1 MLSKVSRKEQG
12 RIRTML
18 ANLGLNETLLNK
30 PLKCLSA
37 GERTKL
43 KLADLLIREYE
54 LLILDEPTNH
64 LDLYTMEQLEE
75 ALEQYEGTILL
86 ITHDRYMLEKICNKL
101 LVFENNQVYRFES
114 GLADYLKKESI
125 KDNAETRDNG
135 LTREEARMIIENR
148 ITEVLGRLSE
158 LEPDTPEYQELD
170 AEFKELIEE
179 RNNYRD

>member
-1 MLSKVSRKEQG
+1 
-12 RIRTML
+12 
-18 ANLGLNETLLNK
+18 
-30 PLKCLSA
+30 
-37 GERTKL
+37 
-43 KLADLLIREYE
+43 
-54 LLILDEPTNH
+54 
-64 LDLYTMEQLEE
+64 
-75 ALEQYEGTILL
+75 
-86 ITHDRYMLEKICNKL
+86 MLEKICNKL